1 MSYRKNIKTI
11 GIKKVQININQ
22 KLTIMKKFLLGSI
35 AFFLFSISISI
46 LQTSCDK
53 DADAENSSFE
63 DFNPIKKILYYKE
76 AASKVTGIW
85 VCNYDGTGHIKVNLS
100 LPNGIV
106 FPDPSEFLFL
116 SADGKKIFF
125 TAGPDAGLGFSVKT
139 DIYSCNLDG
148 SNLTKIVTG
157 DDSFIVIGD
166 VK

>member
-1 MSYRKNIKTI
+1 
-11 GIKKVQININQ
+11 
-22 KLTIMKKFLLGSI
+22 MKKFLLGSI
-35 AFFLFSISISI
+35 AFFLFSISVSI

-63 DFNPIKKILYYKE
+63 DFTSQKKILYYYNRANNVKE
-76 AASKVTGIW
+76 IW
-85 VCNYDGTGHIKVNLS
+85 LCNYDGTDHMKVNLS

-106 FPDPSEFLFL
+106 FPDPSEFLYL
-116 SADGKKIFF
+116 SADGEKIFF
-125 TAGPDAGLGFSVKT
+125 TAGPDDGLGFSVKT

-157 DDSFIVIGD
+157 DGSFMVIGD

>member
-1 MSYRKNIKTI
+1 
-11 GIKKVQININQ
+11 
-22 KLTIMKKFLLGSI
+22 MKKFLLGSI

-63 DFNPIKKILYYKE
+63 EFTPIKKILYYKR
-76 AASKVTGIW
+76 ASRVTEIW
-85 VCNYDGTGHIKVNLS
+85 LCNYDGTDHIKVNLS

-125 TAGPDAGLGFSVKT
+125 TAGPDDGLGFSVKT
-139 DIYSCNLDG
+139 DIYSCNLNG

-157 DDSFIVIGD
+157 DGSFIVIGD